1 MIIMV
6 DKTVMDEVIESISGM
21 VDISDKEVQK
31 RIATAKGRIYLR
43 DISMDHIRL
52 KTNPKGDV
60 LENAKLAAIHAVK
73 KTPEMVFMCHPI
85 TISNV
90 DVDFEVHGN
99 YIEVFVSV
107 TTLNRTGVEIEAVA
121 GVMNSLL
128 AIFDLSKRFEKLNDG
143 SYDTAKISDI
153 KVVKK
158 IKS

>member
-90 DVDFEVHGN
+90 DVDFVVDEN
-99 YIEVFVSV
+99 YIEVSVSV

>member
-1 MIIMV
+1 MGIDDI
-6 DKTVMDEVIESISGM
+6 KERISGM
-21 VDISDKEVQK
+21 VDISDKKIQK
-31 RIATAKGRIYLR
+31 RIAKAKGRIYLS
-43 DISMDHIRL
+43 DISMSHIL
-52 KTNPKGDV
+52 SKTNPKGDV

-90 DVDFEVHGN
+90 DVNFEVNKN

-143 SYDTAKISDI
+143 SYDTAKISNI